1 MATIV
6 GSIGVNHNP
15 TFPAMFEKE
24 GHDCD
29 AARLYA
35 RARQELAALRP
46 DLIVM
51 FDTDHCNT
59 FFLDNFPVFAIGVE
73 EKFAGPN
80 DEVPQLPRYH
90 VSSHRPFAAHLR
102 AQAVN
107 AGFDLALV
115 QEFEVDHS
123 VMVPL
128 HFLTPEMRIP
138 VIPIFIG
145 GHAHCIKEHALP
157 LPSARRC
164 YALGEVIGTAIERWP
179 EPLRVAIVASGAIS
193 LDVHGTKIDPD
204 AMVGVPDPR
213 WVERVHQHLTRNTIS
228 DLLDEMTPEQLHRA
242 GNVSGEF
249 LNWIAMLGAA
259 KRGAPAWSRLVTEEG
274 YVYAAWH

>member
-6 GSIGVNHNP
+6 GSIGINHNP
-15 TFPAMFEKE
+15 TFPAMFQRL
-24 GHDCD
+24 GNDCD
-29 AARLYA
+29 AARLFA
-35 RARQELAALRP
+35 RARADLAALKS
-46 DLIVM
+46 DLIVI

-73 EKFAGPN
+73 DEFAGPN
-80 DEVPQLPRYH
+80 DEVPAMPRYQ
-90 VSSHRPFAAHLR
+90 VRSNRAVAAHLR
-102 AQAVN
+102 AEAVK

-115 QEFEVDHS
+115 QAFEVDHS
-123 VMVPL
+123 VIVPL
-128 HFLTPEMRIP
+128 HFVAPEMKTP
-138 VIPIFIG
+138 VIPIYIS

-164 YALGEVIGTAIERWP
+164 YALGEAVGSAIGRWP
-179 EPLRVAIVASGAIS
+179 EPLRVVVVASGAVS
-193 LDVHGTKIDPD
+193 LDVHGTKIDPG

-213 WVERVHQHLTRNTIS
+213 WVERVHQHLERNTIS

-249 LNWIAMLGAA
+249 LNWVAMLGAA
-259 KRGAPAWSRLVTEEG
+259 KRGAPAWTQLVTEEG

>member
-6 GSIGVNHNP
+6 GSVGINHNP
-15 TFPAMFEKE
+15 TFPAMFEQE

-59 FFLDNFPVFAIGVE
+59 FFLDNFPVFAIGVADN
-73 EKFAGPN
+73 FAGPN
-80 DEVPQLPRYH
+80 DEVPELPHYQ
-90 VSSHRPFAAHLR
+90 VLSHRRLAAHLR

-138 VIPIFIG
+138 VIPVFIS
-145 GHAHCIKEHALP
+145 GHSHWIKQHALP

-164 YALGEVIGTAIERWP
+164 YALGETVGAAIERWP
-179 EPLRVAIVASGAIS
+179 EPLRVVIVASGAIS
-193 LDVHGTKIDPD
+193 LDVHGTKIDPG
-204 AMVGVPDPR
+204 AMVGVPDRR
-213 WVERVHQHLTRNTIS
+213 WVERVHQHLIRNEIVA
-228 DLLDEMTPEQLHRA
+228 LLDEMTPEQLHRA

-259 KRGAPAWSRLVTEEG
+259 KRGAPAWNELVTDEG

>member
-24 GHDCD
+24 GYDCA

-35 RARQELAALRP
+35 RARQELTALRP

-73 EKFAGPN
+73 DEFAGPN

-102 AQAVN
+102 AQAVS

-128 HFLTPEMRIP
+128 HYLTPEMRIP
-138 VIPIFIG
+138 VIPVFIS

-157 LPSARRC
+157 LPPARRC
-164 YALGEVIGTAIERWP
+164 YALGETVAAAIERWP
-179 EPLRVAIVASGAIS
+179 EPIRVAIVASGAVS
-193 LDVHGTKIDPD
+193 LDVHGTKIDPG

-213 WVERVHQHLTRNTIS
+213 WVERVHRHLTRNTIS
-228 DLLDEMTPEQLHRA
+228 ELLDEMTPEQLHRA

-249 LNWIAMLGAA
+249 LNWIAMLGTA
-259 KRGAPAWSRLVTEEG
+259 KRGVPAWSQLVTEEG

>member
-1 MATIV
+1 MI
-6 GSIGVNHNP
+6 
-15 TFPAMFEKE
+15 
-24 GHDCD
+24 
-29 AARLYA
+29 
-35 RARQELAALRP
+35 
-46 DLIVM
+46 

-73 EKFAGPN
+73 DEFAGPN

-102 AQAVN
+102 AQAVS

-128 HFLTPEMRIP
+128 HYLTPEMRIP
-138 VIPIFIG
+138 VIPVFIS

-157 LPSARRC
+157 LPPARRC
-164 YALGEVIGTAIERWP
+164 YALGETVAAAIERWP
-179 EPLRVAIVASGAIS
+179 EPIRVAIVASGAVS
-193 LDVHGTKIDPD
+193 LDVHGTKIDPG

-213 WVERVHQHLTRNTIS
+213 WVERVHRHLTRNTIS
-228 DLLDEMTPEQLHRA
+228 ELLDEMTPEQLHRA

-259 KRGAPAWSRLVTEEG
+259 KRGAPAWSQLVTEEG

>member
-6 GSIGVNHNP
+6 GSIGINHNP
-15 TFPAMFEKE
+15 TFPAMFKQR

-29 AARLYA
+29 AARLFA
-35 RARQELAALRP
+35 RAKEELAGLRP
-46 DLIVM
+46 DLVLI

-73 EKFAGPN
+73 DEFAGPN
-80 DEVPQLPRYH
+80 DEVPELPRYR
-90 VSSHRPFAAHLR
+90 VPSHRAFAAHLR
-102 AQAVN
+102 AQAVH

-128 HFLTPEMRIP
+128 HYLTPEMRTP
-138 VIPIFIG
+138 VVPIYIS
-145 GHAHCIKEHALP
+145 GHAHCIMEQALP

-164 YALGEVIGTAIERWP
+164 YALGEAVRTAVERWP
-179 EPLRVAIVASGAIS
+179 ERLRVVVLASGAVS
-193 LDVHGTKIDPD
+193 LDVHGTKIDPG
-204 AMVGVPDPR
+204 AMVGVPDQR
-213 WVERVHQHLTRNTIS
+213 WVERVHRHLERDAIS
-228 DLLDEMTPEQLHRA
+228 DLLEEMTPEQLYRA

-249 LNWIAMLGAA
+249 LNWIAMLGAT
-259 KRGAPAWSRLVTEEG
+259 KRGVPAWSQLVTEEG
-274 YVYAAWH
+274 YIYAAWR

>member
-6 GSIGVNHNP
+6 GSMGVNHNP
-15 TFPAMFEKE
+15 TFPAMFERL
-24 GHDCD
+24 GNDCN
-29 AARLYA
+29 AARLFA
-35 RARQELAALRP
+35 RAKQELAALRP
-46 DLIVM
+46 DVIVI

-59 FFLDNFPVFAIGVE
+59 FFLDNFPVFAIGLE
-73 EKFAGPN
+73 DEFAGPN
-80 DEVPQLPRYH
+80 DEVPNLPRYT
-90 VSSHRPFAAHLR
+90 VRSHRALAAHLR
-102 AQAVN
+102 AHAVT

-138 VIPIFIG
+138 VIPIYIS

-164 YALGEVIGTAIERWP
+164 YALGETVRAAIEQWLQ
-179 EPLRVAIVASGAIS
+179 PLRVVIVASGAVS
-193 LDVHGTKIDPD
+193 LDVHGTKIDPG
-204 AMVGVPDPR
+204 AMVGVPDPH
-213 WVERVHQHLTRNTIS
+213 WVERVYQHLEHNAIS
-228 DLLDEMTPEQLHRA
+228 ELLDEMTPEQLHRA

-249 LNWIAMLGAA
+249 LNWVAMLGAA
-259 KRGAPAWSRLVTEEG
+259 KRGAPTWSELVTEEG
-274 YVYAAWH
+274 YIYAVWR